1 MYNGPSR
8 GKSTRRNSFAP
19 PLICRVIVGMG
30 TLIHVVQYREFRD
43 SFIECWFT
51 RIHTKET

>member
-19 PLICRVIVGMG
+19 PLFCRM
-30 TLIHVVQYREFRD
+30 VVCMEAWFTWSNFREFRA